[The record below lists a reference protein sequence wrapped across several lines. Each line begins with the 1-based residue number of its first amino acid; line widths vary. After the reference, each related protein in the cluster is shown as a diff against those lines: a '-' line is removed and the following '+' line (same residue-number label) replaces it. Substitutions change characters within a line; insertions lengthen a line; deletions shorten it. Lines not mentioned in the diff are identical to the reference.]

1 MSVANE
7 QSTGAGRVSVVGLH
21 GGHWY
26 GLDAEAA
33 LRSADLLV
41 GAARQ
46 HADLVHAQLPGEP
59 VELWGKLDELVDLCA
74 ERSSRGE
81 QVCVLAAGDPGFFG
95 IVRILAARL
104 GAEALE
110 VHPAPS
116 SVALAFA
123 RASMPWDDAVVA
135 TCHGRPLESSVQA
148 VLEHPKV
155 AVLVS
160 RDNTPEMLGRALVD
174 ARCDD
179 RNVWV
184 CSHLGEAD
192 EAVHRTDLIGLAAGS
207 FDPLSVLLLVAP
219 DAEVAPTAGTGWG
232 RDHASFEH
240 RAGLITKA
248 EVRAVV
254 LGKLDLPISGV
265 LWDVGA
271 GSGSV
276 AVEAARLAP
285 ALRVFAVE
293 RDAEA
298 CEQIRRNARG
308 TTVRVVQ
315 GDAPAAL
322 DDLPDPDR
330 VFVGGGGIDVLDAV
344 LERARRGA
352 TVVATYA
359 VLDAAVAAADR
370 LGSLV
375 QVQLSRGVPLGPDRR
390 LRLAAENPVFVV
402 WGNP

>member
-1 MSVANE
+1 MS
-7 QSTGAGRVSVVGLH
+7 VSVVGLH

-26 GLDAEAA
+26 GPAAEAA
-33 LRSADLLV
+33 LLSADLLV

-46 HADLVHAQLPGEP
+46 HADLAHAGLSGEP
-59 VELWGKLDELVDLCA
+59 VELWGKLDELVELCID
-74 ERSSRGE
+74 RSAQGDR
-81 QVCVLAAGDPGFFG
+81 VCVLAAGDPGFFG
-95 IVRILAARL
+95 IVRVLAARL
-104 GAEALE
+104 AAGALE

-116 SVALAFA
+116 SVSLAFA
-123 RASMPWDDAVVA
+123 RAALPWDDAVVA
-135 TCHGRPLESSVQA
+135 TCHGRPLQSSVDA
-148 VLEHPKV
+148 VLAHPKV

-160 RDNTPEMLGRALVD
+160 RDNTPEALGQALVG
-174 ARCDD
+174 AGCDD

-184 CSHLGEAD
+184 CSHLGED
-192 EAVHRTDLIGLAAGS
+192 GERVHRTDLAGLAAGP
-207 FDPLSVLLLVAP
+207 FDPLSVVVLVAP
-219 DAEVAPTAGTGWG
+219 DAGVGPTAGTGWG

-240 RAGLITKA
+240 RAGLITRA
-248 EVRAVV
+248 EVRAVA
-254 LGKLDLPISGV
+254 LGKLDLPPSGV

-285 ALRVFAVE
+285 GLRVVAVE
-293 RDAEA
+293 RDAGA
-298 CEQIRRNARG
+298 CEQIRRNGRG
-308 TTVRVVQ
+308 TALRVVE
-315 GDAPAAL
+315 GAAPAAL
-322 DDLPDPDR
+322 ADLPDPDR

-344 LERARRGA
+344 LARVRSGA

-375 QVQLSRGVPLGPDRR
+375 QVQLSRGVPIGPEGR

-402 WGNP
+402 WGNR

>member
-1 MSVANE
+1 MSV
-7 QSTGAGRVSVVGLH
+7 TVVGLH

-26 GLDAEAA
+26 GPSAEAA

-46 HADLVHAQLPGEP
+46 HADLAHAQLPGEP
-59 VELWGKLDELVDLCA
+59 VELWGKLDELVELCID
-74 ERSSRGE
+74 RSAQGDH
-81 QVCVLAAGDPGFFG
+81 VCVLAAGDPGFFG
-95 IVRILAARL
+95 IVRVLAARL
-104 GAEALE
+104 GAGALE

-116 SVALAFA
+116 SVSLAFA
-123 RASMPWDDAVVA
+123 RAAVPWDDAVVA
-135 TCHGRPLESSVQA
+135 TCHGRPLQSSVDA
-148 VLEHPKV
+148 VLAHPKV

-160 RDNTPEMLGRALVD
+160 RDNPPEALGQALVE
-174 ARCDD
+174 AGCDD
-179 RNVWV
+179 RGVWV
-184 CSHLGEAD
+184 CSHLGED
-192 EAVHRTDLIGLAAGS
+192 GERVHRTDLAGLAAGT
-207 FDPLSVLLLVAP
+207 FDPLSVVVLVAP
-219 DAEVAPTAGTGWG
+219 DAGVAPTAGTGWG

-240 RAGLITKA
+240 RAGLITRA

-254 LGKLDLPISGV
+254 LGKLDLPPSGV

-276 AVEAARLAP
+276 AVEAARLVP
-285 ALRVFAVE
+285 GLQVVAVE
-293 RDAEA
+293 RDAES
-298 CEQIRRNARG
+298 CEQIRRNGRG
-308 TTVRVVQ
+308 TAVRVVE
-315 GDAPAAL
+315 GAAPAAL
-322 DDLPDPDR
+322 ADLPDPDR

-344 LERARRGA
+344 LARVRPGA

-375 QVQLSRGVPLGPDRR
+375 QVQLSRGVPIGPERR

-402 WGNP
+402 WGNR

>member
-1 MSVANE
+1 MS
-7 QSTGAGRVSVVGLH
+7 VSVVGLH
-21 GGHWY
+21 GGQWY
-26 GLDAEAA
+26 GRDAEAA

-46 HADLVHAQLPGEP
+46 HADLAQAEFRGEP
-59 VELWGKLDELVDLCA
+59 VDLWGKLDELVDLCVA
-74 ERSSRGE
+74 RSAQGQR
-81 QVCVLAAGDPGFFG
+81 VCVLASGDPGFFG
-95 IVRILAARL
+95 IVRVLAARL
-104 GAEALE
+104 GAETIA

-116 SVALAFA
+116 SVAMAFA
-123 RASMPWDDAVVA
+123 RAAMPWDDAVVA
-135 TCHGRPLESSVQA
+135 TCHGRPLESSVRA

-160 RDNTPEMLGRALVD
+160 RDNPPEALGRAVVD
-174 ARCDD
+174 AGGDD

-184 CSHLGEAD
+184 CSHLGEP
-192 EAVHRTDLIGLAAGS
+192 EETIHRTDLDGLAAGT
-207 FDPLSVLLLVAP
+207 FDPLSVVLLVAP
-219 DAEVAPTAGTGWG
+219 DAEVALTAGTGWG
-232 RDHASFEH
+232 RDHATFEH

-254 LGKLDLPISGV
+254 LGKLDLPPSGV

-276 AVEAARLAP
+276 AVEAVELAP
-285 ALRVFAVE
+285 ALRAYAVE

-298 CEQIRRNARG
+298 CEQIRHNARG
-308 TTVRVVQ
+308 TTVRVIE
-315 GDAPAAL
+315 GAAPAVLAE
-322 DDLPDPDR
+322 LPDPDR
-330 VFVGGGGIDVLDAV
+330 AFVGGGGIDVLDAV
-344 LERARRGA
+344 LERLRPGA
-352 TVVATYA
+352 AVVATYA
-359 VLDAAVAAADR
+359 TLDAALAGADR

-375 QVQLSRGVPLGPDRR
+375 QVQLNRGVPIGPEGR

>member
-1 MSVANE
+1 MS
-7 QSTGAGRVSVVGLH
+7 VSVVGLH
-21 GGHWY
+21 GGQWY
-26 GLDAEAA
+26 GRDAEAA

-46 HADLVHAQLPGEP
+46 HADLAQAELRGEP
-59 VELWGKLDELVDLCA
+59 VDLWGKLDELVDLCVA
-74 ERSSRGE
+74 RSAQGQR
-81 QVCVLAAGDPGFFG
+81 VCVLASGDPGFFG
-95 IVRILAARL
+95 IVRVLAAHL
-104 GAEALE
+104 GAETIA

-116 SVALAFA
+116 SVAMAFA
-123 RASMPWDDAVVA
+123 RAAMPWDDAVVA
-135 TCHGRPLESSVQA
+135 TCHGRPLESSVRA

-160 RDNTPEMLGRALVD
+160 RDNPPEALGRAVVD
-174 ARCDD
+174 AGGDD

-184 CSHLGEAD
+184 CSHLGEP
-192 EAVHRTDLIGLAAGS
+192 EETIHRTDLDGLAAGT
-207 FDPLSVLLLVAP
+207 FDPLSVVLLAAP
-219 DAEVAPTAGTGWG
+219 DAEVALTAGTGWG
-232 RDHASFEH
+232 RDHATFEH

-254 LGKLDLPISGV
+254 LGKLDLPPSGV

-276 AVEAARLAP
+276 AVEAVELAP
-285 ALRVFAVE
+285 ALRAFAVE

-298 CEQIRRNARG
+298 CEQIRHNARG
-308 TTVRVVQ
+308 TTVRVIE
-315 GDAPAAL
+315 GAAPAVLAE
-322 DDLPDPDR
+322 LPDPDR
-330 VFVGGGGIDVLDAV
+330 AFVGGGGIDVLDAV
-344 LERARRGA
+344 LERLRPGA
-352 TVVATYA
+352 AVVATYA
-359 VLDAAVAAADR
+359 TLDAALAGADR

-375 QVQLSRGVPLGPDRR
+375 QVQLNRGVPIGPEGR

>member
-1 MSVANE
+1 MS
-7 QSTGAGRVSVVGLH
+7 VSVVGLH
-21 GGHWY
+21 GGQWY
-26 GLDAEAA
+26 GRDAEAA

-46 HADLVHAQLPGEP
+46 HADLAQAEFRGEP
-59 VELWGKLDELVDLCA
+59 VDLWGKLDELVDLCVA
-74 ERSSRGE
+74 RSAQGQR
-81 QVCVLAAGDPGFFG
+81 VCVLASGDPGFFG
-95 IVRILAARL
+95 IVRVLAARL
-104 GAEALE
+104 GAETIA

-116 SVALAFA
+116 SVAMAFA
-123 RASMPWDDAVVA
+123 RAAMPWDDAVVA
-135 TCHGRPLESSVQA
+135 TCHGRPLESSVRA

-160 RDNTPEMLGRALVD
+160 RDNPPEALGRAVVD
-174 ARCDD
+174 AGGDD

-184 CSHLGEAD
+184 CSHLGEP
-192 EAVHRTDLIGLAAGS
+192 EETIHRTDLDGLAAGT
-207 FDPLSVLLLVAP
+207 FDPLSVVLLAAP
-219 DAEVAPTAGTGWG
+219 DAEVALTAGTGWG
-232 RDHASFEH
+232 RDHATFEH

-254 LGKLDLPISGV
+254 LGKLDLPPSGV

-276 AVEAARLAP
+276 AVEAVELAP
-285 ALRVFAVE
+285 ALRAFAVE

-298 CEQIRRNARG
+298 CEQIRHNARG
-308 TTVRVVQ
+308 TTVRVIE
-315 GDAPAAL
+315 GAAPAVLAE
-322 DDLPDPDR
+322 LPDPDR
-330 VFVGGGGIDVLDAV
+330 AFVGGGGIDVLDAV
-344 LERARRGA
+344 LERLRPGA
-352 TVVATYA
+352 AVVATYA
-359 VLDAAVAAADR
+359 TLDAALAGADR

-375 QVQLSRGVPLGPDRR
+375 QVQLNRGVPIGPEGR

>member
-1 MSVANE
+1 MSV
-7 QSTGAGRVSVVGLH
+7 TVVGLH

-26 GLDAEAA
+26 GPSAEAA

-46 HADLVHAQLPGEP
+46 HADLAHAGLSGEP
-59 VELWGKLDELVDLCA
+59 VELWGKLDELVELCID
-74 ERSSRGE
+74 RSAQGDR
-81 QVCVLAAGDPGFFG
+81 VCVMAAGDPGFFG
-95 IVRILAARL
+95 IVRVLAARL
-104 GAEALE
+104 GADALE

-116 SVALAFA
+116 SVSLAFA
-123 RASMPWDDAVVA
+123 RAALPWDDAVVA
-135 TCHGRPLESSVQA
+135 TCHGRPLQSSVDA
-148 VLEHPKV
+148 VLAHPKV

-160 RDNTPEMLGRALVD
+160 RDNTPETLGQALLD
-174 ARCDD
+174 AGCDD
-179 RNVWV
+179 RGVWV
-184 CSHLGEAD
+184 CSHLGEDA
-192 EAVHRTDLIGLAAGS
+192 ERVHRTDLPGLAAGA
-207 FDPLSVLLLVAP
+207 FDPLSVVLLVAP
-219 DAEVAPTAGTGWG
+219 DAEVATTAGTGWG

-240 RAGLITKA
+240 RAGLITRA
-248 EVRAVV
+248 EVRAVA
-254 LGKLDLPISGV
+254 LGKLDLPPSGV

-285 ALRVFAVE
+285 GLRVVAIE

-298 CEQIRRNARG
+298 CGQIRRNARG
-308 TTVRVVQ
+308 TSVRVVQ

-322 DDLPDPDR
+322 ADLPEPDR

-344 LERARRGA
+344 LARVRPGA

-375 QVQLSRGVPLGPDRR
+375 QVQLSRGVPIGPERR

>member
-1 MSVANE
+1 MTVAMDG
-7 QSTGAGRVSVVGLH
+7 STAVCPVSVVGLH

-26 GLDAEAA
+26 GPDAEAA
-33 LRSADLLV
+33 LRSADVVV

-46 HADLVHAQLPGEP
+46 HDDLAHAQLPGEP
-59 VELWGKLDELVDLCA
+59 VELWGKLDELVELCID
-74 ERSSRGE
+74 RSARGE
-81 QVCVLAAGDPGFFG
+81 QVCVLAGGDPGFFG

-104 GAEALE
+104 GSEALE

-123 RASMPWDDAVVA
+123 RAAMPWDDAVVA
-135 TCHGRPLESSVQA
+135 TCHGRPLESSVDA
-148 VLEHPKV
+148 ALEHPKV

-160 RDNTPEMLGRALVD
+160 RDNTPEALGAALVE
-174 ARCDD
+174 AGCGD
-179 RNVWV
+179 RDVWV
-184 CSHLGEAD
+184 CSHLGEK
-192 EAVHRTDLIGLAAGS
+192 EESVRRTDLDGLAAGT
-207 FDPLSVLLLVAP
+207 FDPLSVVLLVAP
-219 DAEVAPTAGTGWG
+219 DAEVAPTVGTGWG
-232 RDHASFEH
+232 RDHTTFEH

-254 LGKLDLPISGV
+254 LGKLDLPASGV
-265 LWDVGA
+265 LWDIGA

-276 AVEAARLAP
+276 AVEAARLGP

-298 CEQIRRNARG
+298 CDQTRRNARG
-308 TTVRVVQ
+308 TTVSVVE
-315 GDAPAAL
+315 GDAAAVL
-322 DDLPDPDR
+322 DDLPHPDR

-344 LERARRGA
+344 LERARTGA

-359 VLDAAVAAADR
+359 VLDAAVVAADR

-375 QVQLSRGVPLGPDRR
+375 QVQLSRGVPIGPEKR

-402 WGNP
+402 WGKR

>member
-1 MSVANE
+1 MSV
-7 QSTGAGRVSVVGLH
+7 TVVGLH

-26 GLDAEAA
+26 GPAAEAA

-46 HADLVHAQLPGEP
+46 HADLAHARLPGKP
-59 VELWGKLDELVDLCA
+59 VELWSKLDELVDLCID
-74 ERSSRGE
+74 RSAQGE

-95 IVRILAARL
+95 IVRVLAARL
-104 GAEALE
+104 GAGALE

-116 SVALAFA
+116 SVSLAFA
-123 RASMPWDDAVVA
+123 RAALPWDDAVVA
-135 TCHGRPLESSVQA
+135 TCHGRPLQSSLDA
-148 VLEHPKV
+148 VLAHPKV

-160 RDNTPEMLGRALVD
+160 PDNTPEALGQALVD
-174 ARCDD
+174 AGCDD
-179 RNVWV
+179 RGVWV
-184 CSHLGEAD
+184 CTHLGED
-192 EAVHRTDLIGLAAGS
+192 GETVHRTDLAGLAAGT
-207 FDPLSVLLLVAP
+207 FDPLSVVLFVAP
-219 DAEVAPTAGTGWG
+219 HAEVAPTAGTGWG
-232 RDHASFEH
+232 RDHATFEH

-254 LGKLDLPISGV
+254 LGKLELPDSGV

-285 ALRVFAVE
+285 ALRAFAID

-298 CEQIRRNARG
+298 CEQVRSNARG
-308 TTVRVVQ
+308 TTVRVVE
-315 GDAPAAL
+315 GDAPAVLA
-322 DDLPDPDR
+322 DLPDPDR
-330 VFVGGGGIDVLDAV
+330 VFVGGGGVDVLDAV
-344 LERARRGA
+344 LARMRPGA

-370 LGSLV
+370 LGSLM
-375 QVQLSRGVPLGPDRR
+375 QVQLSRGVPIGPEGR

>member
-1 MSVANE
+1 MS
-7 QSTGAGRVSVVGLH
+7 VSVVGLH
-21 GGHWY
+21 GGQWY
-26 GLDAEAA
+26 GRDAEAA

-46 HADLVHAQLPGEP
+46 HADLAQAEFRGEP
-59 VELWGKLDELVDLCA
+59 VDLWGKLDELVDLCVA
-74 ERSSRGE
+74 RSAQGQR
-81 QVCVLAAGDPGFFG
+81 VCVLASGDPGFFG
-95 IVRILAARL
+95 IVRVLAARL
-104 GAEALE
+104 GAETIA

-116 SVALAFA
+116 SVAMAFA
-123 RASMPWDDAVVA
+123 RAAMPWDDAVVA
-135 TCHGRPLESSVQA
+135 TCHGRPLESSVRA

-160 RDNTPEMLGRALVD
+160 RDNPPEALGRAVVD
-174 ARCDD
+174 AGGDD

-184 CSHLGEAD
+184 CSHLGEP
-192 EAVHRTDLIGLAAGS
+192 EETIHRTDLDGLAAGT
-207 FDPLSVLLLVAP
+207 FDPLSVVLLVAP
-219 DAEVAPTAGTGWG
+219 DAEVALTAGTGWG
-232 RDHASFEH
+232 RDHATFEH

-254 LGKLDLPISGV
+254 LGKLDLPPSGV

-276 AVEAARLAP
+276 AVEAVELAP
-285 ALRVFAVE
+285 ALRAFAVE

-298 CEQIRRNARG
+298 CEQIRHNARG
-308 TTVRVVQ
+308 TTVRVIE
-315 GDAPAAL
+315 GAAPAVLAE
-322 DDLPDPDR
+322 LPDPDR
-330 VFVGGGGIDVLDAV
+330 AFVGGGGIDVLDAV
-344 LERARRGA
+344 LERLRPGA
-352 TVVATYA
+352 AVVATYA
-359 VLDAAVAAADR
+359 TLDAALAGADR

-375 QVQLSRGVPLGPDRR
+375 QVQLNRGVPIGPEGR